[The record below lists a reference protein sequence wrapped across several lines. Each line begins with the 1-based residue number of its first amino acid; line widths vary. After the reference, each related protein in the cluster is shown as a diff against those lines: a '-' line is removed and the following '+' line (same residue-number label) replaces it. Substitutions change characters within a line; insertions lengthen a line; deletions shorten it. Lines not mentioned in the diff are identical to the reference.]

1 MERINIRFVI
11 VSLLLIIFGVLCSCY
26 GYGFGKSELR
36 KKSGNWLEQFPLTL
50 QHWEG
55 KREPLEERIYR
66 ILDTDTVLVNRYT
79 NGSES
84 VFFTVVYYPEAKVEF
99 HRPEACNT
107 SRGDAVVNLGTRDVK
122 ADLQRISS
130 TVRVNVF
137 SVIRANGNQDLYYYF
152 FKAGDLSGDSYLNL
166 RIKIAM
172 NHILANNKGGA
183 MLVLSTPIV
192 KGIDVSMQLL
202 DRFFLDIHPEIIRY
216 I

>member
-1 MERINIRFVI
+1 MEKINVRYMI
-11 VSLLLIIFGVLCSCY
+11 VALLFLVFGVLCSYY
-26 GYGFGKSELR
+26 GYGYGKTDHR
-36 KKSGNWLEQFPLTL
+36 KNLGNRLEQLPLQL
-50 QHWEG
+50 GQWEG
-55 KREPLEERIYR
+55 KWQPLEEQIYR

-79 NGSES
+79 NGNGS

-99 HRPEACNT
+99 HPPEACNT
-107 SRGDAVVNLGTRDVK
+107 SRGDAVVNLGVREVK
-122 ADLQRISS
+122 TNLQLIPT

-152 FKAGDLSGDSYLNL
+152 FKTGDLSGDSYLNL
-166 RIKIAM
+166 RINMAM
-172 NHILANNKGGA
+172 NRLLAKNRGAA

-202 DRFFLDIHPEIIRY
+202 DRFLLDIHPEIIRY